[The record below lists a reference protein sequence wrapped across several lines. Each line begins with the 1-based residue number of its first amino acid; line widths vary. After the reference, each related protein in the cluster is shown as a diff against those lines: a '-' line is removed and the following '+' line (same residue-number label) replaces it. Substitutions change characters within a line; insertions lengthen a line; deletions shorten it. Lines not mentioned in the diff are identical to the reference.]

1 MSNKQKNIV
10 VIPGSYWQIPI
21 VNKIKAMGHKAYVV
35 NPYEESPAF
44 LYADGHLQADMFDE
58 KAVTEYCRRVEA
70 DGIISDECDIAM
82 PALARYG
89 EILGLP
95 TLTKENAH
103 LFTDKFAMRDF
114 CKLHG
119 LPYPEYRMCYTKEEA
134 KSFLFELGK
143 KLIMK
148 PLDSNSSRGVFTIEK
163 ESDIDEFFD
172 EAMSYSRIQKAVLLE
187 RFIEG
192 VEFTIDGIKTPSKH
206 YSLAISEKKHFAHN
220 KNIASELYFTH
231 ENKKF
236 DYDLLRRTNDAFV
249 DLSNLKFG
257 LTHAEYK
264 YEDGKF
270 YLIEIAARGGGNRIS
285 SDIVSFMSGVD
296 NYEYLIQ
303 CYLGSIGDGN
313 FSVPLEYSKRAAV
326 LKFFETPKNGG
337 VVKEIRKEHLLSQN
351 PDIKAY
357 SFNFKV
363 GDTIEPAKN
372 DAARVGYYIA
382 CCENEDKLKAT
393 MSSIE
398 AGVEI
403 VLQEE
408 I

>member
-1 MSNKQKNIV
+1 MSNKQKKIV

-21 VNKIKAMGHKAYVV
+21 VNKIKAMGHRAYVV

-44 LYADGHLQADMFDE
+44 PYADGHLQADMFDE

-70 DGIISDECDIAM
+70 DGIISEECDIAM
-82 PALARYG
+82 PALAKYG
-89 EILGLP
+89 EVLGLS
-95 TLTKENAH
+95 TLTKEDAH

-114 CKLHG
+114 CKLHS

-134 KSFLFELGK
+134 KSFFFELGK

-148 PLDSNSSRGVFTIEK
+148 PLDSNSSRGVFTIER
-163 ESDIDEFFD
+163 ESDIEASFD
-172 EAMSYSRIQKAVLLE
+172 EALSYSRIQKAVLLE
-187 RFIEG
+187 RFVEG
-192 VEFTIDGIKTPSKH
+192 VEFTIDGIKTPDKH

-231 ENKKF
+231 ENKNF
-236 DYDLLRRTNDAFV
+236 DYDLLRRTNDTFV
-249 DLSNLKFG
+249 DLSGLGFG

-264 YEDGKF
+264 YEDGVF

-285 SDIVSFMSGVD
+285 SDIVPFMSGVD
-296 NYEYLIQ
+296 NYEYLVQ
-303 CYLGSIGDGN
+303 CHLGSVGSGDL
-313 FSVPLEYSKRAAV
+313 SVRPECSKRAAV
-326 LKFFETPKNGG
+326 LKFFETPQNGG
-337 VVKEIRKEHLLSQN
+337 VVKEIKGEHLLYQN

-363 GDTIEPAKN
+363 GDSIEPARN

-382 CCENEDKLKAT
+382 CCEDENKLKAT
-393 MSSIE
+393 MNS
-398 AGVEI
+398 VETNVKI